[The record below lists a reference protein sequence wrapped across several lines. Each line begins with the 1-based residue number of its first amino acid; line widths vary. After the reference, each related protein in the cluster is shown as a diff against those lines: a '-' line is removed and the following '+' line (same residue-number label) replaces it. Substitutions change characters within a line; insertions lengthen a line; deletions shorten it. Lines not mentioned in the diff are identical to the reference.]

1 MHISI
6 KPIMG
11 MAVGFEIV
19 EAKYIPELD
28 DDGVYLVFEL
38 LLFRVVLEIN

>member
-1 MHISI
+1 MHISV

-38 LLFRVVLEIN
+38 LLFRVVVNLN

>member
-1 MHISI
+1 
-6 KPIMG
+6 

-38 LLFRVVLEIN
+38 LLFRVVVNLN

>member
-11 MAVGFEIV
+11 MEVGFEIV

>member
-11 MAVGFEIV
+11 MAVGLEIV

-28 DDGVYLVFEL
+28 DDGVYLVLEL
-38 LLFRVVLEIN
+38 LLFRIVINLN

>member
-1 MHISI
+1 MHLSI

-19 EAKYIPELD
+19 EAQYIPELN

-38 LLFRVVLEIN
+38 LLFRIVLEIN